1 MNTILLLWNLF
12 LGAETEKK
20 EKNPT
25 KMYQWLSITSDAE
38 GWARLTHI

>member
-1 MNTILLLWNLF
+1 MLAIEPVVGNMNTILLLWNLF

-25 KMYQWLSITSDAE
+25 KMYQ
-38 GWARLTHI
+38 